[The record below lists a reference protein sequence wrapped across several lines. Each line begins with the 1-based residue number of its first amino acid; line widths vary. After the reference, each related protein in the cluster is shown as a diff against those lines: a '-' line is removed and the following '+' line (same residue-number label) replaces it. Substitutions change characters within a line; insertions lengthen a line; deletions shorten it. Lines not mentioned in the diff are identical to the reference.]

1 MEVMM
6 NREQRRAARRAKPP
20 RRGAGHIQMPVNMR
34 FSAEEETWMMLIP
47 TQGANQFLD
56 GTADRDVWHSVM
68 GRINFAI
75 ILGDNHF
82 GSPGDEGSEALQAA
96 RLVMR
101 AVKEHG
107 DATGSWSMT
116 NEQHGVVMTA
126 LTLANQMQKMCT
138 RRELRDAMTDMMGQ
152 LEYNKQSDAIKD
164 KLDAGQIPG

>member
-34 FSAEEETWMMLIP
+34 FSAEEETWMMLAP
-47 TQGANQFLD
+47 TQGANTFLD
-56 GTADRDVWHSVM
+56 GTADRDIWNSVM
-68 GRINFAI
+68 GRINFAL
-75 ILGDNHF
+75 ILNDNHF
-82 GSPGDEGSEALQAA
+82 NEGSSDLHAA

-101 AVKEHG
+101 AVRETG
-107 DATGSWSMT
+107 IATGSWSMT

-138 RRELRDAMTDMMGQ
+138 RRELRDAMTEMMGQ
-152 LEYNKQSDAIKD
+152 LEYNKRTDAIKD
-164 KLDAGQIPG
+164 KLDAGQLPG

>member
-34 FSAEEETWMMLIP
+34 FSAEEETWMMLAP
-47 TQGANQFLD
+47 TQGANTFLD
-56 GTADRDVWHSVM
+56 GTADRDIWNSVM
-68 GRINFAI
+68 GRINFAL
-75 ILGDNHF
+75 ILNDNHF
-82 GSPGDEGSEALQAA
+82 NEGWSDLHAG

-101 AVKEHG
+101 EVREIG
-107 DATGSWSMT
+107 IATGSWSMT

-164 KLDAGQIPG
+164 KLDART